1 MRGRITVDGMERVAS
16 WWDGFELW
24 LTGLS
29 FVPQAALVLIVMV
42 PLCGA
47 VAWLLDRV
55 IATGF
60 AAVGR
65 DEPEPSPRNG
75 EAVPSA
81 ATGKPA
87 PSVPNTEDG

>member
-1 MRGRITVDGMERVAS
+1 MERVAS

-24 LTGLS
+24 LAGLS

-42 PLCGA
+42 PLCGV

-55 IATGF
+55 VATGF

-65 DEPEPSPRNG
+65 GEPEPSPAGG
-75 EAVPSA
+75 E
-81 ATGKPA
+81 PA
-87 PSVPNTEDG
+87 PSAPNMEDC

>member
-1 MRGRITVDGMERVAS
+1 MEQVAS

-29 FVPQAALVLIVMV
+29 FVPQAALVLIVIV

-55 IATGF
+55 IAAAF

-65 DEPEPSPRNG
+65 GEPEPSPRNG
-75 EAVPSA
+75 KPGPSA
-81 ATGKPA
+81 PDM
-87 PSVPNTEDG
+87 EDC